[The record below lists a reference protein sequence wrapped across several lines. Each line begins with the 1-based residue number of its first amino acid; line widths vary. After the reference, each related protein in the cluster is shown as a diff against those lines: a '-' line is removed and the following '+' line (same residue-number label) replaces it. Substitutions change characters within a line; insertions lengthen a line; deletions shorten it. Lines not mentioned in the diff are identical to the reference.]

1 MEVVAAVSAILTIVT
16 ECNRICKKLCRC
28 LETLK
33 YARNDIRIIRD
44 EVETFSS
51 LLSMFYTTIM
61 DPRLANE
68 GLSAEIK
75 ASKVEQ
81 VIVRSG
87 RAALTKI
94 GDILDDVRPL
104 RVDRKYEYSALTR
117 WIARW
122 RWSTR
127 KEEWT
132 PIQASL
138 NSVKQSAQLLISMV
152 YLQKLLRQL
161 EVLRAE
167 AQAIPKE
174 MRQQLSVIPFHRV
187 LSML

>member
-1 MEVVAAVSAILTIVT
+1 MEAVGAVSAILTIAM
-16 ECNRICKKLCRC
+16 ECESICKKLRNC
-28 LETLK
+28 LKRLK
-33 YARNDIRIIRD
+33 YARNDIRIISD
-44 EVETFSS
+44 ELETFSI
-51 LLSMFYTTIM
+51 LLGLFRETIT
-61 DPRLANE
+61 DSRLSNE
-68 GLSAEIK
+68 GLSAKIK
-75 ASKVEQ
+75 ASKVEEI
-81 VIVRSG
+81 IVRSG
-87 RAALTKI
+87 REALTKI

-104 RVDRKYEYSALTR
+104 RVDKKYEYSALAR

-152 YLQKLLRQL
+152 SLEKLLRQL

-167 AQAIPKE
+167 AQAIPNE
-174 MRQQLSVIPFHRV
+174 MLQQLSVIHFHRV